1 VTWEPLT
8 PHLEAGNS
16 QRFWRWLTGIR
27 EACGEAG
34 KTFAAY
40 CYNAGAENTY
50 LRQLARADETL
61 AEEIERFI
69 GSGEWV
75 DLLRTW
81 DSQLIT
87 GGSSSLKTIAPLAGF
102 QWEVDDAGGGESM
115 IKHDLAAQGDEVAK
129 RWLLAYNRGDV
140 EATIAVR
147 DWMTSTAFPGIEQVK
162 PAETRCAAARD

>member
-1 VTWEPLT
+1 MTWEPLT